1 MAERIS
7 HDVTPPRIGPDA
19 HEELEQL
26 LQTLHEHG
34 VLRLANDV
42 VGANV
47 KIAGVVVDG
56 LGKES
61 TLNAIQ
67 NLAVLGMMLGDI
79 PPERFYRIAF
89 SIKEA
94 LACIGQH
101 RPEAAGDD
109 APGVSGAYRMLHDEE
124 LWRAVT
130 PLVEGLKA
138 FAEHLDKPVDKPVSD
153 FFGKPTSGP

>member
-7 HDVTPPRIGPDA
+7 HDVTPPKIGPDA
-19 HEELEQL
+19 QDELERL

-42 VGANV
+42 VGANTS
-47 KIAGVVVDG
+47 IASVVVDG
-56 LGKES
+56 LGKAS

-67 NLAVLGMMLGDI
+67 NLAILGMMLSEV
-79 PPERFYRIAF
+79 PPERFYRVTFAV
-89 SIKEA
+89 KEA
-94 LACIGQH
+94 LDRIGQH
-101 RPEAAGDD
+101 RPVQEGGD
-109 APGVSGAYRMLHDEE
+109 APGVSGAYRMLNDDE
-124 LWRAVT
+124 LWRAVA

-138 FAEHLDKPVDKPVSD
+138 FAERLDKPVDKPVSD

>member
-7 HDVTPPRIGPDA
+7 HDVTPPKIGPDA

-34 VLRLANDV
+34 VLRLANNL
-42 VGANV
+42 VGANT

-67 NLAVLGMMLGDI
+67 NLAVLGMMLSEI
-79 PPERFYRIAF
+79 PPERFYRVTF
-89 SIKEA
+89 A
-94 LACIGQH
+94 LKAALDRVAQH
-101 RPEAAGDD
+101 QPEQEGVD
-109 APGVSGAYRMLHDEE
+109 APGVSGAYRMLNDDE
-124 LWRAVT
+124 LWRAVM
-130 PLVEGLKA
+130 PLVDGLKA
-138 FAEHLDKPVDKPVSD
+138 FAERLDKPVDKPVSD

>member
-7 HDVTPPRIGPDA
+7 HDVTPPKIGPDA

-42 VGANV
+42 VGANT
-47 KIAGVVVDG
+47 KIASVVVDG

-61 TLNAIQ
+61 TLNGIQ
-67 NLAVLGMMLGDI
+67 NLAILGMMLSEI
-79 PPERFYRIAF
+79 PPERFYRVTFA
-89 SIKEA
+89 IKEA
-94 LACIGQH
+94 LDRVGQH
-101 RPEAAGDD
+101 RPVQEGGD
-109 APGVSGAYRMLHDEE
+109 APGVSGVYRMLNDDE
-124 LWRAVT
+124 LWRAVA
-130 PLVEGLKA
+130 PLVDGLKA
-138 FAEHLDKPVDKPVSD
+138 FAERLDKPVDKPVSD

>member
-42 VGANV
+42 VGANT
-47 KIAGVVVDG
+47 KIASVVVDG

-67 NLAVLGMMLGDI
+67 NLAVLGMMLSDI
-79 PPERFYRIAF
+79 PPERFYRVTFAL
-89 SIKEA
+89 KEA
-94 LACIGQH
+94 LDRIGQH
-101 RPEAAGDD
+101 QPGEEGVD
-109 APGVSGAYRMLHDEE
+109 APGVSGAYRMLNDEE
-124 LWRAVT
+124 LWRAVA
-130 PLVEGLKA
+130 PLVDGLKA
-138 FAEHLDKPVDKPVSD
+138 FAERLDKPVDKPVSD
-153 FFGKPTSGP
+153 YFGKPTSGP

>member
-34 VLRLANDV
+34 VLRLAKDV
-42 VGANV
+42 VGANTS
-47 KIAGVVVDG
+47 IASVVMDG

-67 NLAVLGMMLGDI
+67 NLAILGMMLSEI
-79 PPERFYRIAF
+79 PPERFYRVTFALR
-89 SIKEA
+89 EA
-94 LACIGQH
+94 LDRIGQYQ
-101 RPEAAGDD
+101 PGEEGGD
-109 APGVSGAYRMLHDEE
+109 APGVSGAYRMLNDDE

-138 FAEHLDKPVDKPVSD
+138 FAERLDKPVDKPVSD
-153 FFGKPTSGP
+153 YFGKPTSGP

>member
-26 LQTLHEHG
+26 LETLHEHG

-42 VGANV
+42 VAANTQ
-47 KIAGVVVDG
+47 IASVVVDG

-67 NLAVLGMMLGDI
+67 NLSVLGMLLADI
-79 PPERFYRIAF
+79 PPERFYRVAF
-89 SIKEA
+89 ALKAGLEA
-94 LACIGQH
+94 VDQH
-101 RPEAAGDD
+101 RPEEEGE
-109 APGVSGAYRMLHDEE
+109 APGISGAYRMLQDEE
-124 LWRAVT
+124 LWHAVT
-130 PLVEGLKA
+130 PLVEGLKV
-138 FAEHLDKPVDKPVSD
+138 FAERLGRPVNKPVEDYFDKT
-153 FFGKPTSGP
+153 TSGP